1 MGTITRNFANNLTTS
16 GLLKPD
22 AFNNDSF
29 DNVTAVPSG
38 SVETGD
44 MQLIS
49 SATASSSASIEFSL
63 GNYKE
68 YQFYFDNLD
77 ADDGTYIQFQAST
90 DSGSTYAT
98 TITSTAFST
107 QHNHADTFTSLAYA
121 SSFDQAQGTS
131 FHYLT
136 NTSGAT
142 STPERTHS
150 GYMKLFN
157 PSSTT
162 YVKHFI
168 STISSAASDDYM
180 MTLNLGGY
188 FNTTSALTN
197 FKFQA
202 TSGNINSGQ
211 ILLFGIN

>member
-1 MGTITRNFANNLTTS
+1 MSLIKL
-16 GLLKPD
+16 
-22 AFNNDSF
+22 NDRAVK
-29 DNVTAVPSG
+29 DVTQFG
-38 SVETGD
+38 S
-44 MQLIS
+44 IS
-49 SATASSSASIEFSL
+49 SLGSLTHISTATASASASIEFSL

-77 ADDGTYIQFQAST
+77 SDDGTYIQFQAST

-98 TITSTAFST
+98 TITSSAFRT
-107 QHNHADTFTSLAYA
+107 QHNHADTYTNLGYATSL
-121 SSFDQAQGTS
+121 DQAQGTS

-142 STPERTHS
+142 FTPERTHS

-168 STISSAASDDYM
+168 STTSSAASDDYM
-180 MTLNLGGY
+180 MSLYLGGY

-202 TSGNINSGQ
+202 TSGNINSGS
-211 ILLFGIN
+211 ILLFGVN